1 MASRGGVKIYPF
13 VLANIKHFLAK
24 LVQIPDV
31 QCAWLLLLYCAASR
45 CNHTLRTLPPD
56 LSQDYAERHDIAM
69 RRTLSEIL
77 GRSDINQTN
86 EILCALCTMKHSH
99 GGLGLRSARRT
110 APAAYW
116 ASIADTIPEIQK
128 RYPRFGQR
136 IVQWL
141 NSSDSIPH
149 SMTEAAEARRH
160 LINSG
165 YHRCPGWQDIAAG
178 IRPPPI
184 HDVEPGEWAHGWQF
198 HAATHIEYHYRNRIL
213 YSMSPSQRA
222 MVRSQS
228 GRGSGAHLS
237 ITPTCPELCI
247 ENEHMNVILLR
258 RLRLPLPLTSRF
270 CNGRRCRRELDSL
283 GDHRA
288 ACPKSGRLKRRSIP
302 MENMIARICREGGA
316 RVRTNVL
323 VRDLNIGNVDIE
335 DGRRI
340 EVIAEGL
347 PLYNGRQIAIDATLI
362 STLTREGRPHHHS
375 DDTDGAALNEARRK
389 KERHYSDIVTSQR
402 CHLLVAGIETGG
414 RWEIEFSNFVQHLAR
429 NKSRNSIPILA
440 RSMQAILYRRW
451 QGLVA
456 VASHKAFAKS
466 LLDEDFGDCPC
477 EGGSLPQW
485 SELV

>member
-1 MASRGGVKIYPF
+1 
-13 VLANIKHFLAK
+13 
-24 LVQIPDV
+24 
-31 QCAWLLLLYCAASR
+31 
-45 CNHTLRTLPPD
+45 
-56 LSQDYAERHDIAM
+56 
-69 RRTLSEIL
+69 
-77 GRSDINQTN
+77 
-86 EILCALCTMKHSH
+86 
-99 GGLGLRSARRT
+99 
-110 APAAYW
+110 
-116 ASIADTIPEIQK
+116 
-128 RYPRFGQR
+128 
-136 IVQWL
+136 
-141 NSSDSIPH
+141 
-149 SMTEAAEARRH
+149 
-160 LINSG
+160 
-165 YHRCPGWQDIAAG
+165 
-178 IRPPPI
+178 
-184 HDVEPGEWAHGWQF
+184 
-198 HAATHIEYHYRNRIL
+198 
-213 YSMSPSQRA
+213 MSPSQRA

-466 LLDEDFGDCPC
+466 L
-477 EGGSLPQW
+477 SLLR
-485 SELV
+485 SLAIAHVKAGIFRNGVS